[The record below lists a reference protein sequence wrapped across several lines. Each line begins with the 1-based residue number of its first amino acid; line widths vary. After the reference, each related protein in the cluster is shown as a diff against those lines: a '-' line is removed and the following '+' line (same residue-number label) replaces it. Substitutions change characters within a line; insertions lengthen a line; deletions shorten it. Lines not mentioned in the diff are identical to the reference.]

1 MMPCPIQIYLQT
13 SVDLTCALASIYCS
27 LGMVLS
33 GEYDLYIRP
42 QSGSHRQPLFDNIG
56 AVWPLQATCRRLG

>member
-27 LGMVLS
+27 LGMVRSL
-33 GEYDLYIRP
+33 LRP
-42 QSGSHRQPLFDNIG
+42 LSGSHRQPLFDNIG